1 MIQRKIQWL
10 VSSAQSKPIQMGPT
24 ISQIRKEIPYPKGI
38 AKGYTEQTVLM
49 EGISIIQ
56 EKHIFLSKNR
66 PEYLALGT
74 FEVDLKTPSLVISV
88 LHSGEMLLYSHDLNQ
103 SVPRSPNRNLF
114 YRSRKYK
121 ISLTIGTKKNSE
133 LTIVLVP
140 EKTLNLLLGDKGTAK
155 LLENLRL
162 PSVETFS
169 LHPFPTAISE
179 PLRNCV
185 LDTQDEGMRNL
196 YAQTKIIQHII
207 DISMHLEKS
216 TNSRKILTEK
226 KFNLDMLYQDLLNV
240 TSKVPTLTSLSKK
253 YGVPPSTLNA
263 QFTKKY
269 KESIYS
275 FISNHRLEQA
285 HEAIVSSSLPMKII
299 AHRMGYSHVN
309 NFITAFKNKF
319 GITPA
324 SLRR

>member
-10 VSSAQSKPIQMGPT
+10 VAGDQSKPIQMGPT
-24 ISQIRKEIPYPKGI
+24 ISQIRKEIPYPKSI
-38 AKGYTEQTVLM
+38 AKGYTEQTMLM

-56 EKHIFLSKNR
+56 EKHTFLSKNR

-88 LHSGEMLLYSHDLNQ
+88 LHSGEMLLYSHGLNQ

-121 ISLTIGTKKNSE
+121 ISLTICTKKNTE
-133 LTIVLVP
+133 LTILLVP
-140 EKTLNLLLGDKGTAK
+140 EKTLNKLLGEQGAVK
-155 LLENLRL
+155 LLENLKL
-162 PSVETFS
+162 PSIETFS

-179 PLRNCV
+179 PLKNCV
-185 LDTQDEGMRNL
+185 LDTHDERMRNL

-207 DISMHLEKS
+207 DISMYLEKS
-216 TNSRKILTEK
+216 TNSKKLLIEEK
-226 KFNLDMLYQDLLNV
+226 FDVEALYQDLLKV
-240 TSKVPTLTSLSKK
+240 ASKVPTLTSLSKK
-253 YGVPPSTLNA
+253 YGVPPSTLNI

-275 FISNHRLEQA
+275 FISNHRLELA

-299 AHRMGYSHVN
+299 AHRIGYSHVN